1 MADQG
6 LLTSLQP
13 QGTEDYDL
21 EKQQEEWSILEVG
34 GCVAEVLT
42 AIAFCHICS
51 CCLTSRPLL
60 QESTVSVDQHLAVT
74 LANLLQTVLVRST
87 SKTAVKLLEL
97 CYDSMSFI

>member
-1 MADQG
+1 MANQG

-42 AIAFCHICS
+42 EKSIKIFYAFLVCCILCIFCKFSDISLYVLNTCNSILSHLQLLSHI
-51 CCLTSRPLL
+51 P
-60 QESTVSVDQHLAVT
+60 TVAP
-74 LANLLQTVLVRST
+74 
-87 SKTAVKLLEL
+87 
-97 CYDSMSFI
+97 